1 MCLGIPGKV
10 IEVYDVDGTIMS
22 KVDFDGVVQEVC
34 LATTPEA
41 KVGMYVLVHAGF
53 ALNVLSD
60 QEANE
65 TLKILKE
72 LESFNKAYYGDDAA
86 LS

>member
-10 IEVYDVDGTIMS
+10 IEVYEVEGTLMG
-22 KVDFDGVVQEVC
+22 KVDFDGVIQEVC

-41 KVGMYVLVHAGF
+41 QVDQFVLVHAGF

-60 QEANE
+60 LEASE
-65 TLKILKE
+65 TLRILKD
-72 LESFNKAYYGDDAA
+72 LEEFNRDYYGNQDAQ
-86 LS
+86 

>member
-10 IEVYDVDGTIMS
+10 VEIYEVDGTLMS

-34 LATTPEA
+34 IATTPEA
-41 KVGMYVLVHAGF
+41 QVGQYILVHAGF
-53 ALNVLSD
+53 SLNVLSD
-60 QEANE
+60 IEASE

-72 LESFNKAYYGDDAA
+72 LEAFNQSYYGEQDPQ
-86 LS
+86 

>member
-10 IEVYDVDGTIMS
+10 LEIYEVDGTLMS
-22 KVDFDGVVQEVC
+22 KVDFDGVIQDVC

-41 KVGMYVLVHAGF
+41 KVGQYVLVHAGF

-60 QEANE
+60 QEASE
-65 TLKILKE
+65 TLKILKD
-72 LESFNKAYYGDDAA
+72 LETFNKDYYGADAS

>member
-10 IEVYDVDGTIMS
+10 IEVYDVDGTLMS
-22 KVDFDGVVQEVC
+22 RVDFDGVVQEVC

-41 KVGMYVLVHAGF
+41 QPGQYVLVHAGF

-60 QEANE
+60 DEASE
-65 TLKILKE
+65 TIKILKE
-72 LESFNKAYYGDDAA
+72 LESFNREFYGSDAT
-86 LS
+86 SS

>member
-1 MCLGIPGKV
+1 MCLGIPGRV
-10 IEVYDVDGTIMS
+10 IEIYDIDGILMS

-41 KVGMYVLVHAGF
+41 QVDQYVLVHAGF

-60 QEANE
+60 QEASE
-65 TLKILKE
+65 TLKILKD
-72 LESFNKAYYGDDAA
+72 LEAFYQDLYGDQV
-86 LS
+86 SQ

>member
-10 IEVYDVDGTIMS
+10 VEIYEVDGTLMS

-34 LATTPEA
+34 IATTPEA
-41 KVGMYVLVHAGF
+41 QLGQYVLVHAGF
-53 ALNVLSD
+53 SLNVLSD
-60 QEANE
+60 IEASE

-72 LESFNKAYYGDDAA
+72 LEAFNQSYYGEQDPQ
-86 LS
+86 

>member
-10 IEVYDVDGTIMS
+10 IEIYEVDGTLMS

-34 LATTPEA
+34 IATTPEA
-41 KVGMYVLVHAGF
+41 QLGQYVLVHAGF
-53 ALNVLSD
+53 SLNVLSD
-60 QEANE
+60 IEASE

-72 LESFNKAYYGDDAA
+72 LEAFNQSYYGDQDPQ
-86 LS
+86 

>member
-10 IEVYDVDGTIMS
+10 VEIYEVDGTLMS

-34 LATTPEA
+34 IATTPEA
-41 KVGMYVLVHAGF
+41 QVGQYILVHAGF
-53 ALNVLSD
+53 SLNVLTD
-60 QEANE
+60 IEASE

-72 LESFNKAYYGDDAA
+72 LEAFNQSYYGDQDPQ
-86 LS
+86 

>member
-1 MCLGIPGKV
+1 MCLGIPGRV
-10 IEVYDVDGTIMS
+10 IEIYDIDGILMS

-41 KVGMYVLVHAGF
+41 QVDQYVLVHAGF

-60 QEANE
+60 QEASE
-65 TLKILKE
+65 TLKILKD
-72 LESFNKAYYGDDAA
+72 LEAFNQDLYGDQV
-86 LS
+86 SQ

>member
-1 MCLGIPGKV
+1 MCLGIPGRV
-10 IEVYDVDGTIMS
+10 IEIYDIDGILMS

-41 KVGMYVLVHAGF
+41 QVDQYVLVHAGF

-60 QEANE
+60 QEASE
-65 TLKILKE
+65 TLKILKD
-72 LESFNKAYYGDDAA
+72 LEAFNQDFYGDHG
-86 LS
+86 SQ